1 MMTGMDVVSSVD
13 FPAVPAVVF
22 AMITDPAFHDRVAE
36 RAHSHHHE
44 FSVSG
49 SVVHVVRAFESPGA
63 ISKLVGPDITI
74 VELVEWA
81 APAADG
87 SRHGTFTVTVEG
99 KPVTWRGTTTLL
111 ADGARTVLTYS
122 GEFTVAIPFLGKA
135 LEKQAVEPLENM
147 VQVQREVGAE
157 YLAEHG

>member
-1 MMTGMDVVSSVD
+1 MDVVSSLD
-13 FPAVPAVVF
+13 FAAPPGVVF

-36 RAHSHHHE
+36 RAHSGHHE

-49 SVVHVVRAFESPGA
+49 SVVRVVREFESPGA
-63 ISKLVGPDITI
+63 ISKLVGPTVTI
-74 VELVEWA
+74 VESVEWA
-81 APAADG
+81 APDADG
-87 SRHGTFTVTVEG
+87 SRQGDFTVTVEG
-99 KPVTWRGTTTLL
+99 KPVTWRGTTTLR
-111 ADGARTVLTYS
+111 AEGARTVLTYS

-157 YLAEHG
+157 YLVERG